1 MALSVRIDWTW
12 LYNVRHHG
20 EIDLVFYEY
29 LGKDGT
35 SGNDL
40 NLVTSEVAKVFSVS
54 FTSISRLFLIEM
66 KQVTHSLVKG
76 RLHSPQF
83 YLQRTCNCLL
93 TEIYPRTTR
102 TDLGL
107 GVVQVIRHV
116 FNSGK
121 WVYME
126 NLALYKMYHH
136 LRDILKQFYLRK

>member
-1 MALSVRIDWTW
+1 MALGVQCHASR
-12 LYNVRHHG
+12 G
-20 EIDLVFYEY
+20 EMDPVFYEY

-35 SGNDL
+35 SGNDP
-40 NLVTSEVAKVFSVS
+40 NLVTSEKVFSIS

-76 RLHSPQF
+76 RPHSPQF

-107 GVVQVIRHV
+107 GVVQVCDR
-116 FNSGK
+116 
-121 WVYME
+121 
-126 NLALYKMYHH
+126 
-136 LRDILKQFYLRK
+136 